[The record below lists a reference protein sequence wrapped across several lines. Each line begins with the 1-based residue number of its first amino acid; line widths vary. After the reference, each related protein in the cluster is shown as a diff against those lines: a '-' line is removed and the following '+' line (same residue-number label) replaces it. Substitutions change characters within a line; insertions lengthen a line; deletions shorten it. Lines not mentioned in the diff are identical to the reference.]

1 MGFFH
6 DGNLFISG
14 RLKDVIIVHGR
25 NHYPQDIEQTVESC
39 HEALK
44 AYGGAAFSF
53 DDEGQERV
61 VIVHEVTRPKRFDL
75 DDVARIVRYA
85 VLEAHDVLVDDV
97 VLIKQGTIAK
107 TTSGKIQRRACRQ
120 QFLRDEL
127 QVLHA
132 WQAPRAAAPW
142 RPCPESYVAPRTP
155 TESLLAEAWTEVLG
169 VDRVG
174 AFDNFFE
181 LGGHSLLATQLVN
194 RLAPRVRVS
203 IPLEELFARP
213 TVAQLAELIDELVDG
228 QRVADDRAERDMLDA
243 LETMSEAQAQAMLR
257 GNPAATSQVRKAS
270 KGASAP
276 APLEYPVGASSTSC
290 GRRDGP

>member
-1 MGFFH
+1 MPC
-6 DGNLFISG
+6 S
-14 RLKDVIIVHGR
+14 K
-25 NHYPQDIEQTVESC
+25 P
-39 HEALK
+39 
-44 AYGGAAFSF
+44 
-53 DDEGQERV
+53 
-61 VIVHEVTRPKRFDL
+61 
-75 DDVARIVRYA
+75 
-85 VLEAHDVLVDDV
+85 HDVLVDDV

-107 TTSGKIQRRACRQ
+107 TTSGKIQRAACRQ

-132 WQAPRAAAPW
+132 WRPRRRAPW

-155 TESLLAEAWTEVLG
+155 TESLVADAWTEVLG

-174 AFDNFFE
+174 ACDNFFE

-257 GNPAATSQVRKAS
+257 GIPAASSQARQTS
-270 KGASAP
+270 KGASTP
-276 APLEYPVGASSTSC
+276 APLDCPVGREPTSC